1 MESDT
6 LSTYADRG
14 IELLN
19 EYEARQVLREYDI
32 PCPTEVFVDA
42 DEFDDGEEF
51 LNHLQ
56 AEDGVPSYPLYLKAV
71 SRDVSSVS
79 DAGGVRQVASEEEI
93 PGVVDGMLEQMT
105 EYDPSAEIQ
114 GVLATED
121 VSGDARELLLGSTV
135 DPQFGNVV
143 SLGVGGIY
151 VEVYGDV
158 EFRTV
163 PLSKEDAW
171 SMIDGLEGKAMLEEF
186 RGMPAADLDALVDV
200 AVEFSHLVEENPEI
214 SEADIN
220 PLMVGPDG
228 VVAADALIRLS

>member
-1 MESDT
+1 MESDV
-6 LSTYADRG
+6 LSEYDEHG

-32 PCPTEVFVDA
+32 PCPTEVYLEA
-42 DEFDDGEEF
+42 DEFDDGRAFAAQLEAADES
-51 LNHLQ
+51 L
-56 AEDGVPSYPLYLKAV
+56 SYPLYLKAV
-71 SRDVSSVS
+71 SRDITSTS
-79 DAGGVRQVASEEEI
+79 DAGGVKQVDSVEEAPKAVDEI
-93 PGVVDGMLEQMT
+93 LSQLEA
-105 EYDPSAEIQ
+105 YDADANLE
-114 GVLATED
+114 GVLAMED
-121 VSGDARELLLGSTV
+121 VSGETREMLLGSTV

-158 EFRTV
+158 EFRV
-163 PLSKEDAW
+163 LPLSDEDAR
-171 SMIDGLEGKAMLEEF
+171 SMVDGLEGREMLDEF

-200 AVEFSHLVEENPEI
+200 TVQFARLVEENPEI

-220 PLMVGPDG
+220 PLMVGPEG